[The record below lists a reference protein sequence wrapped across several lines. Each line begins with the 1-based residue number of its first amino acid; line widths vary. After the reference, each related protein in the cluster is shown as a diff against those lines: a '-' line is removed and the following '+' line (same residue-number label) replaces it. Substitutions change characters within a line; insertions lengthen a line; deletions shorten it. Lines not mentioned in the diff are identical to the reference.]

1 MKNSKLNIIFTL
13 IGVLFV
19 IGALVGSFFAFI
31 SYISNSLTGLLDDD
45 EYFFNDSNFD
55 ADDISIVEH
64 TEN

>member
-13 IGVLFV
+13 VGVLFV

-31 SYISNSLTGLLDDD
+31 FYISNSLTGLLDDD
-45 EYFFNDSNFD
+45 EYFFNDSDFD